1 MSINTCKINEI
12 PEKVLNDTLDVM
24 ILLSMSWFGIGLMFG
39 FWLFFMIGS
48 RFKLKKCDC
57 SQSI

>member
-1 MSINTCKINEI
+1 MSINTCKINDI

-48 RFKLKKCDC
+48 TFKLKKCDC
-57 SQSI
+57 S